1 MQFQIRDGDIL
12 QAIYENE
19 GVLARRHLKKM
30 FWPDKSWRAMEQRL
44 AKLCSLEY
52 INWPDKKQYKLF
64 PIPEPVCWLGWR
76 GAFFVAG
83 AQGETIEE
91 PKCNNEYQLRKLQK
105 ELRKRG
111 IRWVRWPRW
120 SLLRHDLAVVDF
132 RLAVEKSGHMLRSS
146 SIERWLPES
155 EFRSNIDIVT
165 YKLRDKDGK
174 VTNKH
179 KGVCPDASF
188 DIVYNTNSTPEQLDK
203 TTHLLELDMSTHDN
217 LRFGREKAIPGA
229 AYINSAEFKSRFG
242 HSIGYWMVVT
252 NGGDIRMRNL
262 IRQTREK
269 VGDYAKLF
277 YFTTIKLLDTSNVLT
292 SPIWFRGDQDNP
304 MGLLNRTAEKEFLAS
319 SEAANENTVYR
330 AEFAGNMTARVV

>member
-1 MQFQIRDGDIL
+1 MQFQIRDGEIL
-12 QAIYENE
+12 QAIYDNE
-19 GVLARRHLKKM
+19 GVLAKRQLKKL

-44 AKLCSLEY
+44 AKLYHFEFL
-52 INWPDKKQYKLF
+52 NWPDKDQYKLY

-76 GAFFVAG
+76 GALFVAG
-83 AQGETIEE
+83 ARGVTVEE
-91 PKCNNEYQLRKLQK
+91 PKGNNEYQLRKLQK
-105 ELRKRG
+105 ELRKSG

-132 RLAVEKSGHMLRSS
+132 RLAVKNSGHLLRSC

-155 EFRSNIDIVT
+155 EFRSNMDIVS
-165 YKLRDKDGK
+165 YKLRDKDGN
-174 VTNKH
+174 VTNMH

-188 DIVYNTNSTPEQLDK
+188 DVVYETNSTPEQLDK
-203 TTHLLELDMSTHDN
+203 ITYLLELDMSTHDN

-229 AYINSAEFKSRFG
+229 AFINSPEFKSRFD
-242 HSIGYWMVVT
+242 HNIGYWLVVT

-277 YFTTIKLLDTSNVLT
+277 YFTTIKLLETSNVLT
-292 SPIWFRGDQDNP
+292 AQIWFRGDQDNP
-304 MGLLNRTAEKEFLAS
+304 MGLLNKGAKKEFLVS
-319 SEAANENTVYR
+319 SEATNKNIVYR
-330 AEFAGNMTARVV
+330 AEFAGNMAARMY